1 MAMHSTPNHVLV
13 PSTMPS
19 PNLDKRKLVASI
31 EYLFH
36 VDTLMPPEATSP
48 ALHLSFRGQLC
59 GDDCYAL
66 GKYYK

>member
-1 MAMHSTPNHVLV
+1 
-13 PSTMPS
+13 MPS